1 MSIGNHLISNLISKI
16 NYGSRK
22 RLRFIKVGLNSTTLE
37 LLNILYTNGVIRS
50 YRVEHDDIYIYY
62 KYYLCQIAVRL
73 TIISKPGN
81 RIYWTLNKLSTKF
94 NNNSFSGFYI
104 ISTQK
109 GLHTSDFCLTR
120 GITGGEIL
128 IKVSV

>member
-1 MSIGNHLISNLISKI
+1 MSIGNHLVSNLVSKI

-22 RLRFIKVGLNSTTLE
+22 RLRFIKVVLNSTTLE
-37 LLNILYTNGVIRS
+37 LLEILYNNGVIRS
-50 YRVEHDDIYIYY
+50 YRVEQDDVYIYY
-62 KYYLCQIAVRL
+62 KYYLCQIAVNL

-81 RIYWTLNKLSTKF
+81 RIYWTLNKLSAKY

-109 GLHTSDFCLTR
+109 GLYTSDVCLIR
-120 GITGGEIL
+120 GIAGGEIL